1 MINETLQDK
10 IQRAVNERATPAAE
24 RIASKLASSMALDHS
39 SKEGLDPKPLT
50 LMVES
55 LSTKNANQ
63 VAHML
68 GTGFSGE
75 PLGLSVGLD
84 GEENYKCIFDM
95 CVDAARV
102 EETTGRDLSVVVRT
116 SDGTIIGACICT
128 TAEAYGAS
136 NDPPSDTSDAAK
148 RLFAVMNS
156 AFKKARLRIVE
167 LGMDP
172 CVPEL
177 ALSCVHPDFRGSF
190 IKDDD
195 GNPTR
200 SMYQEMCHT
209 IEQKVALYWNGMY
222 SHSNNTSAKRH
233 EKSGWTTVFRV
244 AYTDLEPQEYVIS
257 PQQGH
262 LNVCYRQFD
271 KQ

>member
-1 MINETLQDK
+1 MHKT
-10 IQRAVNERATPAAE
+10 T
-24 RIASKLASSMALDHS
+24 H
-39 SKEGLDPKPLT
+39 PK
-50 LMVES
+50 
-55 LSTKNANQ
+55 Q
-63 VAHML
+63 L

-167 LGMDP
+167 LGLDP

-222 SHSNNTSAKRH
+222 SHS
-233 EKSGWTTVFRV
+233 
-244 AYTDLEPQEYVIS
+244 YVLLLLHPFYLIYPYIHTLWS
-257 PQQGH
+257 IYILQVITQAQSDMKNPAGRRFS
-262 LNVCYRQFD
+262 V
-271 KQ
+271 